1 MTKETTI
8 DWKGGSRRIVLQE
21 PRKQLKMHIL
31 ATAPM
36 PLQMTPES
44 LGWMN
49 RVMVEG
55 TDLSKQQV
63 ESMHM
68 TDGLGLLN
76 DVLSYW
82 QTESEDSDK
91 VAEVD
96 VEGLEL
102 NEDGAV
108 ELEDMR

>member
-1 MTKETTI
+1 MTKTISI

-21 PRKQLKMHIL
+21 PEKRLKMHIL

-36 PLQMTPES
+36 PLQMTPEA

-55 TDLSKQQV
+55 TDLNREQV

-82 QTESEDSDK
+82 QTESENSDK

-96 VEGLEL
+96 VKGLEL
-102 NEDGAV
+102 NEEGAV
-108 ELEDMR
+108 DLEDMR